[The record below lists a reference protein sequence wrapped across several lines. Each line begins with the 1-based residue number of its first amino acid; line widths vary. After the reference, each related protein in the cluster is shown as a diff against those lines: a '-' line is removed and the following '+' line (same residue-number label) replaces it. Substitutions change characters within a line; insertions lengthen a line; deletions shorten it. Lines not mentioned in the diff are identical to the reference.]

1 MVAPNGP
8 ALERVTVTKQS
19 DTELQDSEDLVSE
32 MLFTTPA
39 GRTAVM
45 AYGFAVLVVVLA
57 FGLRYLVHD
66 ELLFRLPFMFFV
78 PATLLSA
85 WYGGLG
91 PGIAA
96 MVVGLLLGD
105 YFFLE
110 PHNAWG
116 PLSAPGRM
124 AVSSYTLSCL
134 VGIAVLQLLHVKN
147 RRLERQLERMR
158 RAAERPAP

>member
-1 MVAPNGP
+1 M
-8 ALERVTVTKQS
+8 TVTKRTEGELP
-19 DTELQDSEDLVSE
+19 DTEDLVSE
-32 MLFTTPA
+32 LLFTTPS
-39 GRTAVM
+39 GRGAIW
-45 AYGFAVLVVVLA
+45 AYGFAALVVVLA

-78 PATLLSA
+78 PAALLAA

-96 MVVGLLLGD
+96 MAAGLLLGD

-110 PHNAWG
+110 PHLAWG
-116 PLSAPGRM
+116 PLTAPGRM

-134 VGIAVLQLLHVKN
+134 VGIAALQLLHVKN
-147 RRLERQLERMR
+147 RRLERRLEHMR
-158 RAAERPAP
+158 RRGAERPMP